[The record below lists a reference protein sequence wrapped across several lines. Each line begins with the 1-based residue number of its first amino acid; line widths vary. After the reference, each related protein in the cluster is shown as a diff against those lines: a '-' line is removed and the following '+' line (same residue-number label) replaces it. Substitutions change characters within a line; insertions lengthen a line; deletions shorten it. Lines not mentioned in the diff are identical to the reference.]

1 MLRREHSPP
10 HNKCH
15 WIPEKVLSIPA
26 RAAFTSYAGLA
37 IRGNYLLISSKVA
50 LSCSCWLPCWAN
62 LAAELHA
69 RGQHEM
75 GLWHRVCVLSTGCQA
90 WMHGRTV

>member
-1 MLRREHSPP
+1 MQMLLSGRHGALPHVNKELAAWHEGVVPRREHSQP

-37 IRGNYLLISSKVA
+37 IRGKYLLIASKVTH
-50 LSCSCWLPCWAN
+50 LCSCWLPF
-62 LAAELHA
+62 
-69 RGQHEM
+69 
-75 GLWHRVCVLSTGCQA
+75 
-90 WMHGRTV
+90 